1 MLKKSQWKWLGLL
14 GMVLG
19 ALFLLYDSVNWYM
32 LDAGERAK
40 RELLRDRPKY
50 LVNLGLDL
58 KGGTHMVMEL
68 EVDKL
73 DAKTTVNDAMSQAIE
88 IIRNRVD
95 QFGVAEPLIV
105 RQGARWIVVQLPGV
119 TDSVH
124 AKELIGKTALLQ
136 FRMVDDSEKGRTALN
151 KILEAGNPFVGTV
164 VSTAAAKLVPA
175 GMSLYAGKDGTAYL
189 LGNDVPLTGAQLETA
204 KVSTG
209 GEFGAPVVDFKFK
222 P

>member
-1 MLKKSQWKWLGLL
+1 MPKNPQWKWIGLL
-14 GMVLG
+14 ALVLG
-19 ALFLLYDSVNWYM
+19 SLFLLYDSINWYS
-32 LDAGERAK
+32 LSPAERAQ
-40 RELLRDRPKY
+40 REANRDRPKY

-58 KGGTHMVMEL
+58 KGGTQMVMEL

-73 DAKTTVNDAMSQAIE
+73 DPKTTLNDAMSQAIE

-105 RQGARWIVVQLPGV
+105 RQGERWIVVQLPGV

-136 FRMVDDSEKGRTALN
+136 FRMVDDSEKARNALD
-151 KILEAGNPFVGTV
+151 KIMQTGDPFVGTV

-175 GMSLYAGKDGTAYL
+175 GMTLLSGKDGAAYL
-189 LGNDVPLTGAQLETA
+189 VSNDVPLTG
-204 KVSTG
+204 
-209 GEFGAPVVDFKFK
+209 
-222 P
+222 